1 MLKGHFRPQK
11 ASDFRGIFPDAFG
24 TFKISAALAPPPSP
38 NIKPLLVSSMGISE
52 IHLLP
57 FFCIVQQ
64 IGPSTF

>member
-24 TFKISAALAPPPSP
+24 TFKISPALALFFPP
-38 NIKPLLVSSMGISE
+38 NINPLLVSSLGFSE
-52 IHLLP
+52 VRLLP